1 MLKSLITAA
10 SLLALSAPA
19 AFAFNGLP
27 ADGAIGNASIDTI
40 VVQTRSAGA
49 FKSAR
54 RSGVRKKSPRQKCL
68 DMMLPQDGVD
78 CLKKLKA
85 KKK

>member
-1 MLKSLITAA
+1 MYKKIFA
-10 SLLALSAPA
+10 LLVLVIA
-19 AFAFNGLP
+19 LP
-27 ADGAIGNASIDTI
+27 APVLAGTQINKNTNEPRFFEKF
-40 VVQTRSAGA
+40 QTNSSAN
-49 FKSAR
+49 SAR
-54 RSGVRKKSPRQKCL
+54 KSKRQKCL

>member
-1 MLKSLITAA
+1 MNKNFVVLLVLAIALPVPALAGTQINKHGNQLHSVEKLKTVS
-10 SLLALSAPA
+10 SM
-19 AFAFNGLP
+19 N
-27 ADGAIGNASIDTI
+27 
-40 VVQTRSAGA
+40 
-49 FKSAR
+49 SAR
-54 RSGVRKKSPRQKCL
+54 KSKRQKCL